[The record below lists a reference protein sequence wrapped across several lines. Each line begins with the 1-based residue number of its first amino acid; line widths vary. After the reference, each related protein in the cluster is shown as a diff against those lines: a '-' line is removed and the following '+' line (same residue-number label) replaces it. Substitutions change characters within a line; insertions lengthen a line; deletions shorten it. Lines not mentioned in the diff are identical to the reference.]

1 MKVTV
6 TGATG
11 TLGSALVAELLARGD
26 EVTALS
32 RNPDSARRKLGA
44 EVNA

>member
-11 TLGSALVAELLARGD
+11 TLGREVVAELKRRGD
-26 EVTALS
+26 EVTVLS
-32 RNPDSARRKLGA
+32 RDADRARADAGRRT
-44 EVNA
+44 